1 MKNKSVI
8 IPRNLHT
15 YGVKVNN
22 NEINRKSCE
31 KVLTSYS
38 TFAILI

>member
-1 MKNKSVI
+1 MTRKLQINGIKLDFI
-8 IPRNLHT
+8 
-15 YGVKVNN
+15 
-22 NEINRKSCE
+22 EIKRKSCE